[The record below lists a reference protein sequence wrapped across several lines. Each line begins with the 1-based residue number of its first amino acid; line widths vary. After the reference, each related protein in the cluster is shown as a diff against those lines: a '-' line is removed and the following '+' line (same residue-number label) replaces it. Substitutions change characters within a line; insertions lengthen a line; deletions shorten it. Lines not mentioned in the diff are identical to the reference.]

1 MFTRL
6 HSFLEKSNTIFQ
18 NQYGFR
24 KKHSTTHALYALT
37 EQIRK
42 AIDNNDIACGVF
54 VDLKKAFDSVSHN
67 ILLTKLEY
75 YGIRGVA
82 NNWFHSYL
90 TNRSQ
95 FVLINES
102 KSDTMTIKH
111 GVPQGSILGPLLFLI
126 YINDLHNSIKYSN
139 VLHFADDTSLIIKH
153 NSPKRLKKMLNKDLI
168 FLCKWLQANSIALN
182 AKKTELVIFR
192 HPNKKINYD
201 LKIKLHGKKL
211 YPSDHTKYLGV
222 LIDSHLNF
230 NTHMRSIGNKL
241 SRSQGMLSKLRHY
254 VNKSTLKSI
263 YYSIFSSLM
272 TYASII
278 WGQNKNIQF
287 KRLEAIQNK
296 TVKTI
301 NFANFLDSPSHSY
314 KSLNILKLTDNIKL
328 QNFLFSYDCIH
339 KQLPSAL
346 KNSVNLIS
354 NLHNYQT
361 RASCNRNVSLPC
373 IRTSAFGL
381 KSISFQ
387 SAKEWNFFNNMF
399 KDLELHRKSKSFCK
413 QRIVDYFLNNY

>member
-1 MFTRL
+1 M
-6 HSFLEKSNTIFQ
+6 I
-18 NQYGFR
+18 
-24 KKHSTTHALYALT
+24 
-37 EQIRK
+37 
-42 AIDNNDIACGVF
+42 
-54 VDLKKAFDSVSHN
+54 
-67 ILLTKLEY
+67 
-75 YGIRGVA
+75 
-82 NNWFHSYL
+82 
-90 TNRSQ
+90 
-95 FVLINES
+95 
-102 KSDTMTIKH
+102 
-111 GVPQGSILGPLLFLI
+111 
-126 YINDLHNSIKYSN
+126 
-139 VLHFADDTSLIIKH
+139 
-153 NSPKRLKKMLNKDLI
+153 
-168 FLCKWLQANSIALN
+168 
-182 AKKTELVIFR
+182 
-192 HPNKKINYD
+192 
-201 LKIKLHGKKL
+201 KIKLHGKKL